1 MPGYG
6 GPGAWNWNSLAE
18 AFANQAVDPKFQD
31 PAFWEA
37 LIGLGPEAYEAQ
49 GMKWEPDKFKGQF
62 PPDVIDNIQD
72 YAISQREAL
81 KRKKSMETPAQK
93 PTVADWFKNKL
104 VGTMTT
110 AEGAS
115 RLWGHLNPNK

>member
-6 GPGAWNWNSLAE
+6 GPTGWNWEALTE

-31 PAFWEA
+31 PSFWEA
-37 LIGLGPEAYEAQ
+37 LIGLAPEAYEAQ
-49 GMKWEPDKFKGQF
+49 GMKWEPEKYGGKF
-62 PPDVIDNIQD
+62 PPNVIDDLQN

-81 KRKKSMETPAQK
+81 KDKRSLEAPVQK
-93 PTVADWFKNKL
+93 PTIADWLKNKL